1 MAMGPRVLSALIAID
16 GLDSVLDRVRVTIRQ
31 TPWTGWV
38 ALLAGIAAGMVVGR
52 LVSALLCK
60 VGGRLETR
68 GWRGRALLLTGSAG
82 PVALAIFT
90 LGLSVGLVWITM
102 SPSLRDFVVRVISL
116 LYILSMAWLLY
127 NAVGLIDVLLQR
139 WTSKRKSRLDEGI
152 VPLIRKTLRIFVTV
166 VFVLFTAQNVL
177 GADIGAWL
185 AGLGIAGLAVS
196 LAAQD
201 SIRNVFGSLMIFL
214 DRPFTV
220 GDHIQFDKW
229 EGPVEEIGFRSTK
242 LRTLG
247 GEVVTIPNSRIADNP
262 VANVDKRAHV
272 RRVLTLTLEKNTPA
286 ERIEQA
292 LQMLREIVSDPEVS
306 SAFDIERHPPRV
318 VFEDIAGGSAVIRL
332 YYWFTP
338 PDVWDYAEHAQRVNL
353 RIARGLAEREIRLA

>member
-1 MAMGPRVLSALIAID
+1 MTSGAGCLMALIAMD
-16 GLDSVLDRVRVTIRQ
+16 GLDSVLDRVRLTIRQ

-38 ALLAGIAAGMVVGR
+38 ALLAGIAAGLLIGR
-52 LVSALLCK
+52 LAAALLCK
-60 VGGRLETR
+60 VGARLEAR
-68 GWRGRALLLTGSAG
+68 GWRGRALLLTGASG
-82 PVALAIFT
+82 PVSLAIFT
-90 LGLSVGLVWITM
+90 LGLSIGLAWITM
-102 SPSLRDFVVRVISL
+102 SPSLHDFVVRVISL

-127 NAVGLIDVLLQR
+127 NTVGLLDVALHR

-152 VPLIRKTLRIFVTV
+152 VPLVRKTLRIFVTV

-242 LRTLG
+242 LRTVG
-247 GEVVTIPNSRIADNP
+247 GELVTIPNSRIADNP

-272 RRVLTLTLEKNTPA
+272 RRVMTLTLEKNMPV
-286 ERIEQA
+286 EKIEQA
-292 LQMLREIVSDPEVS
+292 LQMLREIVSDPEVAA
-306 SAFDIERHPPRV
+306 AFDIERHPPRV
-318 VFEDIAGGSAVIRL
+318 VFEDIAGGSAVIKL

-338 PDVWDYAEHAQRVNL
+338 PDIWNYAEHAQRVNL
-353 RIARGLAEREIRLA
+353 RITQGLAAREIKLA